1 MILIRKYGAVGACI
15 GTIVA
20 EFFVM
25 LYQIIKTREIIDFR
39 PNIRNLLKYMLKG
52 IIIYIYIIIMN
63 NIGINNVYIKLFIQI
78 LGSMI
83 IYFVLN
89 MSYIKYDFLF
99 IFRLNLSFYIC
110 KYKFYKYL
118 LFSFIFFML

>member
-1 MILIRKYGAVGACI
+1 
-15 GTIVA
+15 
-20 EFFVM
+20 M
-25 LYQIIKTREIIDFR
+25 LYQIIKTIEIIDLKL
-39 PNIRNLLKYMLKG
+39 NIRNLLKYMLKG

-89 MSYIKYDFLF
+89 MSYIKYDFLG
-99 IFRLNLSFYIC
+99 R
-110 KYKFYKYL
+110 KK
-118 LFSFIFFML
+118 

>member
-89 MSYIKYDFLF
+89 MSYIKYDFLGRKK
-99 IFRLNLSFYIC
+99 I
-110 KYKFYKYL
+110 KQ
-118 LFSFIFFML
+118 

>member
-39 PNIRNLLKYMLKG
+39 LNIRNLLKYMLKG
-52 IIIYIYIIIMN
+52 IIIYIYIIIIN

-89 MSYIKYDFLF
+89 MSYIKYDFLG
-99 IFRLNLSFYIC
+99 R
-110 KYKFYKYL
+110 KK
-118 LFSFIFFML
+118 

>member
-52 IIIYIYIIIMN
+52 IIIYIYIIILN
-63 NIGINNVYIKLFIQI
+63 NIGINNLYIKLFMQV
-78 LGSMI
+78 LGSVI
-83 IYFVLN
+83 IYFMLN
-89 MSYIKYDFLF
+89 IRYIRYDFLGRKK
-99 IFRLNLSFYIC
+99 I
-110 KYKFYKYL
+110 K
-118 LFSFIFFML
+118 

>member
-89 MSYIKYDFLF
+89 MSYIKYDFLGRKK
-99 IFRLNLSFYIC
+99 I
-110 KYKFYKYL
+110 K
-118 LFSFIFFML
+118 

>member
-25 LYQIIKTREIIDFR
+25 LYQIIKTREIIDFK

-52 IIIYIYIIIMN
+52 IIIYIYIIILN
-63 NIGINNVYIKLFIQI
+63 NIGINNMYIKLFMQV
-78 LGSMI
+78 LGSVI
-83 IYFVLN
+83 IYFMLN
-89 MSYIKYDFLF
+89 I
-99 IFRLNLSFYIC
+99 R
-110 KYKFYKYL
+110 YL
-118 LFSFIFFML
+118 LYYFLGRKKIN

>member
-1 MILIRKYGAVGACI
+1 MILIRKYGAAGACI

-20 EFFVM
+20 EFSVM
-25 LYQIIKTREIIDFR
+25 LYQIIKTREIIDFKL
-39 PNIRNLLKYMLKG
+39 NIMNLLKYMLKG
-52 IIIYIYIIIMN
+52 IIIYIYIIILN

-89 MSYIKYDFLF
+89 MSYIKYDFLG
-99 IFRLNLSFYIC
+99 R
-110 KYKFYKYL
+110 KK
-118 LFSFIFFML
+118 

>member
-52 IIIYIYIIIMN
+52 IIIYIYIIILN
-63 NIGINNVYIKLFIQI
+63 NVGINNVYIKLFIQV
-78 LGSMI
+78 LGSVI
-83 IYFVLN
+83 IYFMFN
-89 MSYIKYDFLF
+89 IRYIRYDFLG
-99 IFRLNLSFYIC
+99 R
-110 KYKFYKYL
+110 KK
-118 LFSFIFFML
+118 

>member
-52 IIIYIYIIIMN
+52 TIIYIYIIIMN

-89 MSYIKYDFLF
+89 MSYIKYDFLG
-99 IFRLNLSFYIC
+99 R
-110 KYKFYKYL
+110 KK
-118 LFSFIFFML
+118 

>member
-1 MILIRKYGAVGACI
+1 
-15 GTIVA
+15 
-20 EFFVM
+20 M

-89 MSYIKYDFLF
+89 MSYIKYDFLG
-99 IFRLNLSFYIC
+99 R
-110 KYKFYKYL
+110 KK
-118 LFSFIFFML
+118 

>member
-20 EFFVM
+20 EFSVM

-63 NIGINNVYIKLFIQI
+63 NIGINNMYIKLFMQV
-78 LGSMI
+78 LGSVI
-83 IYFVLN
+83 IYFMLN
-89 MSYIKYDFLF
+89 IRYIRYDFLGRKK
-99 IFRLNLSFYIC
+99 I
-110 KYKFYKYL
+110 K
-118 LFSFIFFML
+118 

>member
-20 EFFVM
+20 EFSVM
-25 LYQIIKTREIIDFR
+25 LYQIIKTREIIDFKL
-39 PNIRNLLKYMLKG
+39 NIMNLLKYMLKG
-52 IIIYIYIIIMN
+52 IIIYIYIIILN
-63 NIGINNVYIKLFIQI
+63 DIGINNVYIKLFIQI

-89 MSYIKYDFLF
+89 MSYIKYDFLG
-99 IFRLNLSFYIC
+99 R
-110 KYKFYKYL
+110 KK
-118 LFSFIFFML
+118 

>member
-20 EFFVM
+20 EFSVM
-25 LYQIIKTREIIDFR
+25 LYQIIKTREIIDFKL
-39 PNIRNLLKYMLKG
+39 NIMNLLKYMLKG
-52 IIIYIYIIIMN
+52 IIIYIYIIILN

-89 MSYIKYDFLF
+89 MSYIKYDFLGRKK
-99 IFRLNLSFYIC
+99 I
-110 KYKFYKYL
+110 K
-118 LFSFIFFML
+118 

>member
-20 EFFVM
+20 EFSVM

-89 MSYIKYDFLF
+89 MSYIKYDFLGRKK
-99 IFRLNLSFYIC
+99 I
-110 KYKFYKYL
+110 KQ
-118 LFSFIFFML
+118 

>member
-20 EFFVM
+20 EFSVM
-25 LYQIIKTREIIDFR
+25 LYQIIKTREIIDFKL
-39 PNIRNLLKYMLKG
+39 NIRNLLKYMLKG

-63 NIGINNVYIKLFIQI
+63 TIGINNVYIKLFIQI

-89 MSYIKYDFLF
+89 MSYIKYDFLG
-99 IFRLNLSFYIC
+99 R
-110 KYKFYKYL
+110 KK
-118 LFSFIFFML
+118 

>member
-1 MILIRKYGAVGACI
+1 
-15 GTIVA
+15 
-20 EFFVM
+20 M
-25 LYQIIKTREIIDFR
+25 LYQIIKTREIIDFK

-89 MSYIKYDFLF
+89 MSYIKYDFLGRKK
-99 IFRLNLSFYIC
+99 I
-110 KYKFYKYL
+110 KQ
-118 LFSFIFFML
+118 

>member
-20 EFFVM
+20 EFSVM
-25 LYQIIKTREIIDFR
+25 LYQIIKTREIIDFKL
-39 PNIRNLLKYMLKG
+39 NTKNLLKYMLKG
-52 IIIYIYIIIMN
+52 IIIYIYIIILN

-89 MSYIKYDFLF
+89 MSYIKYDFLG
-99 IFRLNLSFYIC
+99 R
-110 KYKFYKYL
+110 KK
-118 LFSFIFFML
+118 

>member
-89 MSYIKYDFLF
+89 MSYIKYDFLGRKKNKT
-99 IFRLNLSFYIC
+99 I
-110 KYKFYKYL
+110 K
-118 LFSFIFFML
+118 

>member
-39 PNIRNLLKYMLKG
+39 LNIRNLLKYMLKG

-89 MSYIKYDFLF
+89 MSYIKYDVLG
-99 IFRLNLSFYIC
+99 R
-110 KYKFYKYL
+110 KK
-118 LFSFIFFML
+118 

>member
-1 MILIRKYGAVGACI
+1 MILIRPYGAVGACI

-20 EFFVM
+20 EFSVM
-25 LYQIIKTREIIDFR
+25 LYQIIKTREIIDFKL
-39 PNIRNLLKYMLKG
+39 NTRNLLKYMLKG

-63 NIGINNVYIKLFIQI
+63 TIGINNLYIKLFIQI

-89 MSYIKYDFLF
+89 MSYVKYDFLG
-99 IFRLNLSFYIC
+99 R
-110 KYKFYKYL
+110 KK
-118 LFSFIFFML
+118 

>member
-25 LYQIIKTREIIDFR
+25 LYQIIKTREIIDFK

-78 LGSMI
+78 LGSVI
-83 IYFVLN
+83 IYFMLN
-89 MSYIKYDFLF
+89 IRYIRYDFLGRKK
-99 IFRLNLSFYIC
+99 I
-110 KYKFYKYL
+110 K
-118 LFSFIFFML
+118 

>member
-1 MILIRKYGAVGACI
+1 
-15 GTIVA
+15 
-20 EFFVM
+20 M
-25 LYQIIKTREIIDFR
+25 LYQIIKTIEIIDLKL
-39 PNIRNLLKYMLKG
+39 NIRNLLKYMLKG

-89 MSYIKYDFLF
+89 ISYIKYDFLG
-99 IFRLNLSFYIC
+99 R
-110 KYKFYKYL
+110 KK
-118 LFSFIFFML
+118 

>member
-39 PNIRNLLKYMLKG
+39 LNIRNLLKYMLKG

-89 MSYIKYDFLF
+89 ISYIKYDFLG
-99 IFRLNLSFYIC
+99 R
-110 KYKFYKYL
+110 KK
-118 LFSFIFFML
+118 